1 MLRVEAARAIAIQR
15 HVKRGECEIDPDC
28 DASAVPTGIWIAA
41 WIFVSS
47 KDIND
52 AMEMDQC
59 ST

>member
-28 DASAVPTGIWIAA
+28 SASAVPTGIWVQA
-41 WIFVSS
+41 WIFVSAE
-47 KDIND
+47 DIND
-52 AMEMDQC
+52 AMEVVPC